1 LPSVCEIESVKEAA
15 EVFVR
20 AAAER
25 QRVSIDRAGGDIV
38 LSTGRLGHVLE
49 HEAGDLTAIVE
60 AGIRIRDLNE
70 RLAESGQML
79 ALDPPGNPTIG
90 ACLAANLSGP
100 RRHRYGTMR
109 DLVIGVTAVLADGT
123 IASSGG
129 KVVKNVAGYD
139 LGKLFCGSE
148 GRLGLIARVALRLH
162 PRPDSART
170 LTTPVGWASEAEART
185 RAIVRAPLAPS
196 AVDLLWPG
204 RLAVLFEGTGRSVD
218 KQLAAAR
225 ELIGGDEDDGS
236 VWAEAAARQE
246 HVRGRLLFPPGALA
260 ATLSGLEEGLIRV
273 SAGVAYLLR
282 AIADPRDPAAIALA
296 ERVRGEFDPRGVL
309 A

>member
-1 LPSVCEIESVKEAA
+1 VEEAA
-15 EVFVR
+15 EALAR

-25 QRVSIDRAGGDIV
+25 QRVSIDRDGGDVV
-38 LSTGRLGHVLE
+38 LSTSRLGHVLE
-49 HEAGDLTAIVE
+49 HEAGDLTTIVE
-60 AGIRIRDLNE
+60 AGIRVRDLNE

-109 DLVIGVTAVLADGT
+109 DLVIGVTVVLADGT

-148 GRLGLIARVALRLH
+148 GHLGLIARVALRLH
-162 PRPDSART
+162 PRPESART
-170 LTTPVGWASEAEART
+170 VTGPVGWASEAQSKA
-185 RAIVRAPLAPS
+185 RAILRAPLAPS
-196 AVDLLWPG
+196 SVDVLWPG

-218 KQLAAAR
+218 RQLAAAR
-225 ELIGGDEDDGS
+225 GLIGGDEDDGS
-236 VWAEAAARQE
+236 VWAEAATRQE
-246 HVRGRLLFPPGALA
+246 RAQGRLLFSPGALA

-273 SAGVAYLLR
+273 SAGVAYVR
-282 AIADPRDPAAIALA
+282 RPIGDRRDLAAVVLA
-296 ERVRGEFDPRGVL
+296 ERVRAQFDPQGVL